1 MEPNPDERSF
11 AMPRL
16 RTCSI
21 RIRPIPPTW
30 TPARHPR
37 PPGQATAGF
46 LQGVHADGKLK
57 RQSSHEDLP
66 RPRAS
71 LQSSHQNIS
80 ITPTVPCPLLCV
92 PHAHDPYL
100 GFRHGNGNT
109 PSGPWAVNIP
119 LHMGR
124 ERRGDPS
131 HEVRTAQSTL
141 HQTISTCRLPSLTT
155 TPTTTE

>member
-1 MEPNPDERSF
+1 MEPNPSERSF

-37 PPGQATAGF
+37 PRAKPRRDSFRVSTQTGSLSCKAPMKIF
-46 LQGVHADGKLK
+46 LLV
-57 RQSSHEDLP
+57 P
-66 RPRAS
+66 P
-71 LQSSHQNIS
+71 LQSSLQNIS
-80 ITPTVPCPLLCV
+80 TITPTLPCPVLCV

-109 PSGPWAVNIP
+109 PSGPWGVNIP

-131 HEVRTAQSTL
+131 HEVRTAQPTL
-141 HQTISTCRLPSLTT
+141 HQTISTCSLPSLTT
-155 TPTTTE
+155 TPTTE